1 MHGQFTPAVS
11 LGEISS
17 VNKQSLRSCK
27 IWRVAY
33 TLYFTDNCTVNADYN
48 YAHRSEYAFV
58 RTILADETKK
68 KNNWKIIR
76 QRSKQTKQDE
86 TVEGRVLPMEA
97 EFTRR
102 WEPCQWC
109 NCETQFKLKV
119 TVSTWITNL
128 RPGVAGTNHRRRV
141 IPRALWHH
149 LVDQRRTTLSSMESS

>member
-1 MHGQFTPAVS
+1 MRIGANTLSFAQFWQT
-11 LGEISS
+11 
-17 VNKQSLRSCK
+17 KQ
-27 IWRVAY
+27 
-33 TLYFTDNCTVNADYN
+33 
-48 YAHRSEYAFV
+48 
-58 RTILADETKK
+58 K

-119 TVSTWITNL
+119 TVST
-128 RPGVAGTNHRRRV
+128 
-141 IPRALWHH
+141 
-149 LVDQRRTTLSSMESS
+149 

>member
-68 KNNWKIIR
+68 KITGKLFVNEANKQNKTKLLRAACYRWKR
-76 QRSKQTKQDE
+76 NSH
-86 TVEGRVLPMEA
+86 GGGNRVSGA
-97 EFTRR
+97 IAR
-102 WEPCQWC
+102 
-109 NCETQFKLKV
+109 
-119 TVSTWITNL
+119 
-128 RPGVAGTNHRRRV
+128 
-141 IPRALWHH
+141 
-149 LVDQRRTTLSSMESS
+149 LSSS